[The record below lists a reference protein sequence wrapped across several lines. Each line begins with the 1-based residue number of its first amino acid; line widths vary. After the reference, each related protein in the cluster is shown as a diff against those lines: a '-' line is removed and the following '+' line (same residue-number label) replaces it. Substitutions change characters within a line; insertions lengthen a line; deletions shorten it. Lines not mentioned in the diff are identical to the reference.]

1 MKKLNRNTIQSKLY
15 PEKILQIGEGNFL
28 RCFIDWQIDILNEKN
43 GLDAGIVVARPI
55 NSDFPP
61 SLNSQDGLYTTFLR
75 GYDDEG
81 NLRDE
86 QRLIT
91 AVNREISIYNE
102 YEQFLALA
110 KDPAIRFIVSNTTEA
125 GITFDA
131 ADGFDDS
138 PPAEFPAK
146 LTRFLYE
153 RFLACSGAI
162 DCGFVLIP
170 CELIDYNGEELKKNV
185 LQYVDLWQLNEE
197 FRYWVVSANTFCST
211 LVDRIVTGYPENEA
225 PELAEKLGY
234 EDRFMV
240 AGEYFHLFI
249 IQAPKQLEDELKL
262 AGSGLNIKVVDDL
275 KPYKDRKVGILNG
288 CHTAL
293 TPIAHLCQ
301 IELVKDAVSDPDLAE
316 FLAQLLDKEIIPY
329 LKMPTSYLQEYAA
342 TVIGR
347 FKNPYINHRLLDI
360 SLNSMTKFKTRLLP
374 QFLQYYK
381 ERKSIPPLM
390 SLSFAALISFYK
402 GENEGIQYP
411 VKDDQ
416 RFLELY
422 QELWSDPTPLTM
434 ERAEKISRTILGLED
449 HWGSSLLSVE
459 GLPEKMAADLM
470 AIDSKGMLVTLK
482 EYL

>member
-1 MKKLNRNTIQSKLY
+1 MQF
-15 PEKILQIGEGNFL
+15 GEGNFL

-43 GLDAGIVVARPI
+43 GLNAGIVVARPI
-55 NSDFPP
+55 NSATPP

-75 GYDDEG
+75 GYDEEG
-81 NLRDE
+81 KLHDE

-110 KDPAIRFIVSNTTEA
+110 KNPSIRFIVSNTTEA
-125 GITFDA
+125 GIAFNA
-131 ADGFDDS
+131 ADTFDDS

-153 RFLACSGAI
+153 RFGACEGAL

-170 CELIDYNGEELKKNV
+170 CELIDYNGEELKKYV
-185 LQYVDLWQLNEE
+185 LQYIDLWQLSDS
-197 FRYWVVSANTFCST
+197 FRNWVVSANTFCST

-225 PELAEKLGY
+225 LELTEKLGY

-240 AGEYFHLFI
+240 AGEYFHLFV
-249 IQAPKQLEDELKL
+249 IQAPKHLEDELKL

-275 KPYKDRKVGILNG
+275 KPYKERKVGILNG

-301 IELVKDAVSDPDLAE
+301 IELVKEAVSDPDLAE

-329 LKMPTSYLQEYAA
+329 LNMPASYLQEYAA

-374 QFLQYYK
+374 QFLQYHK
-381 ERKSIPPLM
+381 EKKSIPPLM
-390 SLSFAALISFYK
+390 SLSFAALVYFYK
-402 GENEGIQYP
+402 GENQGIQYP

-422 QELWSDPTPLTM
+422 QDLWCDSEPLTIQ
-434 ERAEKISRTILGLED
+434 RAEKISRTILGLED
-449 HWGSSLLSVE
+449 HWSTSLLSIE
-459 GLPEKMAADLM
+459 GLPEKMATYLM
-470 AIDSKGMLVTLK
+470 AIDSKGMLATLK
-482 EYL
+482 EHL